1 MINDIWAT
9 EGQPDLFQQKYMNGN
24 YLLHQSLLAKIS
36 VLVLLTDK
44 SIIQMPNSFMEQVS
58 NVTEFILLGVIQN
71 PDVQKLLFVIFSAIY
86 FLTLVG
92 NLLIAVTITTSPALG
107 SLVYIFLFFLSLID
121 GCCSSPMAPPNDI

>member
-1 MINDIWAT
+1 MLILFIIVKKKIYT
-9 EGQPDLFQQKYMNGN
+9 EIICFFKICLPKF
-24 YLLHQSLLAKIS
+24 QSLCYSQINQLSKCQ
-36 VLVLLTDK
+36 TG
-44 SIIQMPNSFMEQVS
+44 FMEQVT
-58 NVTEFILLGVIQN
+58 NVTKFILLGLTQD
-71 PDVQKLLFVIFSAIY
+71 PDVQKLLFVVFSAIY